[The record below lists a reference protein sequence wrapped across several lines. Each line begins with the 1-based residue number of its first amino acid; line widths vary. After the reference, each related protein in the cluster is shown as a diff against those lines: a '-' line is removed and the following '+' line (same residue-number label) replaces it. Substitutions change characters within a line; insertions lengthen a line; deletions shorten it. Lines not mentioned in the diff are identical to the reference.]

1 MSDEE
6 QPVEE
11 WSEEAAT
18 QEPVDHEAHA
28 GVVSRIRWGLVSFI
42 VLAIVVIILSA
53 QNTQEV
59 ELKALG
65 WTVQAPL
72 VVIILVTVLATVVL
86 DELVG
91 VILRARKKK
100 RIAEKAELKR
110 LRRNAP

>member
-6 QPVEE
+6 LPVEE
-11 WSEEAAT
+11 WQEEPAPAAP
-18 QEPVDHEAHA
+18 EPDPHP

-42 VLAIVVIILSA
+42 ALAIVVIILSA

-65 WTVQAPL
+65 WTAQAPL
-72 VVIILVTVLATVVL
+72 AVIILVTVLVTVVL

-100 RIAEKAELKR
+100 RLAEKAELKR

>member
-6 QPVEE
+6 QPIEE
-11 WSEEAAT
+11 WGEEPAAPAPA
-18 QEPVDHEAHA
+18 QPESHP
-28 GVVSRIRWGLVSFI
+28 GLVSRIRWGLLSFI
-42 VLAIVVIILSA
+42 VLAIIVIILSA

-65 WTVQAPL
+65 WTAQAPL
-72 VVIILVTVLATVVL
+72 VVIILVTVLVTVVL

-100 RIAEKAELKR
+100 RIAEKEELKR
-110 LRRNAP
+110 LRRNAS